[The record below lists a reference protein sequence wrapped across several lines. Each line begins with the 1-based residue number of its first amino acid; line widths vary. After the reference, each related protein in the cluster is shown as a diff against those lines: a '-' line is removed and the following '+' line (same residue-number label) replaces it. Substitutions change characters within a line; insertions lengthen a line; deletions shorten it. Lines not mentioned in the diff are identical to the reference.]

1 MQNAGG
7 LKQIVA
13 EEGARGLYRGL
24 GPQFVAL
31 LPNWAVRLSLV
42 LHRMLWSLP
51 KCVATSQTGHHT
63 TYAAMCMLCLL
74 DLSVHALFLRWCKVC
89 SAGVLHNL

>member
-1 MQNAGG
+1 MLNAGG

-31 LPNWAVRLSLV
+31 LPNWAVRHSCV
-42 LHRMLWSLP
+42 L
-51 KCVATSQTGHHT
+51 
-63 TYAAMCMLCLL
+63 
-74 DLSVHALFLRWCKVC
+74 
-89 SAGVLHNL
+89 

>member
-1 MQNAGG
+1 MVQLKVWKDTMKFADRRHHGDMADKYHIVTTCFTTMFHVISGFASHCAPFDHCDMPTAGG

-31 LPNWAVRLSLV
+31 LPNWAVRHSLV
-42 LHRMLWSLP
+42 L
-51 KCVATSQTGHHT
+51 
-63 TYAAMCMLCLL
+63 
-74 DLSVHALFLRWCKVC
+74 
-89 SAGVLHNL
+89 

>member
-1 MQNAGG
+1 MNAGG

-31 LPNWAVRLSLV
+31 LPNWAVRPTWISPYV
-42 LHRMLWSLP
+42 LPS
-51 KCVATSQTGHHT
+51 
-63 TYAAMCMLCLL
+63 CMP
-74 DLSVHALFLRWCKVC
+74 VC
-89 SAGVLHNL
+89 SMCQSWQ

>member
-1 MQNAGG
+1 MSSMERHNAGG

-31 LPNWAVRLSLV
+31 LPNWAVRPPLC
-42 LHRMLWSLP
+42 P
-51 KCVATSQTGHHT
+51 AQAT
-63 TYAAMCMLCLL
+63 C
-74 DLSVHALFLRWCKVC
+74 
-89 SAGVLHNL
+89 

>member
-1 MQNAGG
+1 MGSGTTVSGQQISHRQDLLYHGVSCHFVLIISLHTFSQLLAGG

-31 LPNWAVRLSLV
+31 LPNWAVRHSLV
-42 LHRMLWSLP
+42 L
-51 KCVATSQTGHHT
+51 
-63 TYAAMCMLCLL
+63 
-74 DLSVHALFLRWCKVC
+74 
-89 SAGVLHNL
+89 